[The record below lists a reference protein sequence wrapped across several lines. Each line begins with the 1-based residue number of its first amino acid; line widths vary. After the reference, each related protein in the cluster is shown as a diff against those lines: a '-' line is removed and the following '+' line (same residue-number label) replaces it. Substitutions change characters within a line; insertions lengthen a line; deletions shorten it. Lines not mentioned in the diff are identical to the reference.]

1 MSALPPE
8 LDRLGDA
15 LASAAQ
21 RTLDTRQRRAARRR
35 MASVGLIAALAA
47 AALTPGP
54 LGSAQRV
61 VRDVQIASA
70 PAMYNTNSGVCG
82 QPRGA
87 RFNEPRS
94 CEMLHPAPQAL
105 R

>member
-1 MSALPPE
+1 MAALPPE

-15 LASAAQ
+15 LALAVE
-21 RTLDTRQRRAARRR
+21 RTAGARRRRAARLRR
-35 MASVGLIAALAA
+35 VSAGVIGALAL

-54 LGSAQRV
+54 LSPAHRV
-61 VRDVQIASA
+61 VAEPDQFAWA
-70 PAMYNTNSGVCG
+70 PVPVYQAMCG

-87 RFNEPRS
+87 RFTAPRS
-94 CEMLHPAPQAL
+94 CEVLHPAPQAM